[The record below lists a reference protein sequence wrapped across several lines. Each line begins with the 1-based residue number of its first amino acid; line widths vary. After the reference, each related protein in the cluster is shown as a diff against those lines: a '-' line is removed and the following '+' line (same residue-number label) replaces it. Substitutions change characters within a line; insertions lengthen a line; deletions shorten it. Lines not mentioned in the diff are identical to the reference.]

1 MPMMEDFQRNAAF
14 VAFMGLMCTAAIV
27 YLTNNFRD
35 TLIPLVWS
43 AFFAMPLT
51 LMIASI
57 EQACIWAAGR
67 LVTLSKQATGQYN
80 LRSGRQVPAPEPPQL
95 QVVSFRA
102 MVGDN
107 RVYLRNS
114 PEVRRLIQHCN
125 NPCVAWF
132 GWRNCLEKYC
142 RRQFRVTDLQVVRA
156 DSVQGE
162 DELGPEVNRLVEG
175 WSYFAREA
183 ETCSEAPAYPFG
195 PSFPSMSSAQAGAR
209 TSLLAPSPLLG
220 PSSDPDQPPLMQLEL
235 FIDHNEEY
243 PAVLGPKR
251 PGEIVR
257 GRLEVIKKS
266 PASWAFALVLTFG
279 IMVLCVTVFVTLVS
293 IGVSSLTAELPY
305 YKSGVEELVNKV
317 NPLLPKSIRS
327 QMRAKVESFLNNSL
341 PDLISSAVVAFE
353 NIGFQGIL
361 FLIYLF
367 FWIFEPL
374 PINNSVTRLFKSYLF
389 LKTLVCILFGFLMS
403 LLLLCLNCRLWSL
416 FFIVT
421 FLLNY
426 LPEVG
431 AIMSALLMVPAV
443 LFDGRVDFESR
454 CWHTVWLAIFGTIIK
469 LFTGNV
475 VEVRMYAKKGG
486 QFMRMHPVIL
496 MFMLMAFYALLGI
509 TGMFLAVPI
518 MAAVKYYMLSIDM
531 PHQYRDRLLV
541 FIEGD
546 EAGPH
551 KNYVEQTKAER
562 KLVVPEEHDVE
573 VVLPDT
579 MPPAL
584 LSHMAEGEVHRIPSL
599 PAAAAAPAS
608 AEPAAGEGNNDADV
622 EMQMAAQR

>member
-1 MPMMEDFQRNAAF
+1 MAMMEDFQRNAAF
-14 VAFMGLMCTAAIV
+14 IAFMGLMCTAAIV
-27 YLTNNFRD
+27 YLTKSFRD

-67 LVTLSKQATGQYN
+67 LIALTREGFGLYN
-80 LRSGRQVPAPEPPQL
+80 ARAGRQVPAPEPPAL

-107 RVYLRNS
+107 RVYLRNT
-114 PEVRRLIQHCN
+114 PAVRNLIRHCN
-125 NPCVAWF
+125 TPCEAWF
-132 GWRNCLEKYC
+132 GWTSCLEGWC
-142 RRQFRVTDLQVVRA
+142 RRQLRVTDLQVIKT
-156 DSVQGE
+156 DGVQGE

-175 WSYFAREA
+175 WSYYVREA
-183 ETCSEAPAYPFG
+183 ETCSTQDAPAFPSG
-195 PSFPSMSSAQAGAR
+195 LAQSFPSHSAGNPGPR

-220 PSSDPDQPPLMQLEL
+220 PAADPDQSPLFQLEL

-251 PGEIVR
+251 QGEIIR
-257 GRLEVIKKS
+257 GRLEVVKKS
-266 PASWAFALVLTFG
+266 PASWAFALIVCFAIVT
-279 IMVLCVTVFVTLVS
+279 LCVTVFVTLVS
-293 IGVSSLTAELPY
+293 VGVSSLTAELPY
-305 YKSGVEELVNKV
+305 YKTGVEELVNKV
-317 NPLLPKSIRS
+317 QPLLPKSIRS
-327 QMRAKVESFLNNSL
+327 QLRTKVESFLNNSL
-341 PDLISSAVVAFE
+341 PDLISGAVVAFE

-443 LFDGRVDFESR
+443 LFDGRIPFEGR
-454 CWHTVWLAIFGTIIK
+454 CWHALWLAIFGTLIK

-496 MFMLMAFYALLGI
+496 MFLLMAFYALLGI

-531 PHQYRDRLLV
+531 PHQYRDKLLV

-551 KNYVEQTKAER
+551 KNYVEQLKAER

-573 VVLPDT
+573 VVLPDS
-579 MPPAL
+579 M
-584 LSHMAEGEVHRIPSL
+584 
-599 PAAAAAPAS
+599 APATFALPS
-608 AEPAAGEGNNDADV
+608 HSRSSHTPAGEA
-622 EMQMAAQR
+622 